1 MEARLTRSQDAQC
14 NSCERYKARPKLGH
28 IHCSV
33 HRECTGDLQWE
44 PNKCK
49 YCFTFKE
56 EYTLM
61 TSEKRNSFLQRP
73 KGDALNNAY
82 QLQGTDINWGYRMVV
97 CSFLEAEEN

>member
-1 MEARLTRSQDAQC
+1 M
-14 NSCERYKARPKLGH
+14 
-28 IHCSV
+28 
-33 HRECTGDLQWE
+33 
-44 PNKCK
+44 
-49 YCFTFKE
+49 
-56 EYTLM
+56 LM